1 MGSVIKV
8 LSQLIKEKKSM
19 ILRDVT
25 REKEDLKITAVH
37 QLLSVLPKSS
47 SDLLPKG
54 YKRFYNKLSKINPLD
69 FDISK
74 ENTYKSHQSYAIIPS
89 INVPYVNQLMEENDM
104 KISKSFDDKE
114 DLILYKKSETPKRMK
129 KRTKITSK
137 KVEEEEDGDEYSVS
151 LDELL

>member
-1 MGSVIKV
+1 
-8 LSQLIKEKKSM
+8 
-19 ILRDVT
+19 
-25 REKEDLKITAVH
+25 
-37 QLLSVLPKSS
+37 
-47 SDLLPKG
+47 
-54 YKRFYNKLSKINPLD
+54 
-69 FDISK
+69 
-74 ENTYKSHQSYAIIPS
+74 
-89 INVPYVNQLMEENDM
+89 MEENDM